1 MRVTSNSFPSSL
13 VNQLGQLSDLQNRL
27 QTQISTGQRIQLP
40 QDDPVATQQ
49 VLGIQTEV
57 STVAQQQSNIAHEQ
71 ELASSTYN
79 AINGLKTISDR
90 ANEIATLAD
99 GTKSPQDLATYASEV
114 TELIKQGVEAANTQ
128 IGGSYLLAGTQ
139 NDQPPFSLTTDS
151 NGLVTGVSYQGNT
164 SLAENEVASGVTMS
178 AQTLGANSTGN
189 GPRGLV
195 TDSRSGADLFNH
207 LIALQNH
214 LTSGDTST
222 IASQDRANLSKDE
235 DNLLFHVS
243 ANSAVQAR
251 LEAASSSDSDRTTS
265 LQQRLSSETSADMAQ
280 TIVRLNQTQ
289 NAYRA
294 ALASGSQILNLSLLD
309 YLK

>member
-1 MRVTSNSFPSSL
+1 M
-13 VNQLGQLSDLQNRL
+13 
-27 QTQISTGQRIQLP
+27 
-40 QDDPVATQQ
+40 
-49 VLGIQTEV
+49 
-57 STVAQQQSNIAHEQ
+57 
-71 ELASSTYN
+71 
-79 AINGLKTISDR
+79 
-90 ANEIATLAD
+90 
-99 GTKSPQDLATYASEV
+99 
-114 TELIKQGVEAANTQ
+114 
-128 IGGSYLLAGTQ
+128 
-139 NDQPPFSLTTDS
+139 TTDS

-178 AQTLGANSTGN
+178 AQTLGANSTGS

-222 IASQDRANLSKDE
+222 IASQDRGNLSKDE

-251 LEAASSSDSDRTTS
+251 LEAASSSASDRTTS
-265 LQQRLSSETSADMAQ
+265 LQQRLSSETSTDMAQ

>member
-57 STVAQQQSNIAHEQ
+57 STLAQQQSNIAHEQ

-114 TELIKQGVEAANTQ
+114 TELIKQGVEAANT
-128 IGGSYLLAGTQ
+128 
-139 NDQPPFSLTTDS
+139 
-151 NGLVTGVSYQGNT
+151 
-164 SLAENEVASGVTMS
+164 
-178 AQTLGANSTGN
+178 
-189 GPRGLV
+189 
-195 TDSRSGADLFNH
+195 
-207 LIALQNH
+207 
-214 LTSGDTST
+214 
-222 IASQDRANLSKDE
+222 
-235 DNLLFHVS
+235 
-243 ANSAVQAR
+243 
-251 LEAASSSDSDRTTS
+251 
-265 LQQRLSSETSADMAQ
+265 
-280 TIVRLNQTQ
+280 
-289 NAYRA
+289 
-294 ALASGSQILNLSLLD
+294 
-309 YLK
+309 